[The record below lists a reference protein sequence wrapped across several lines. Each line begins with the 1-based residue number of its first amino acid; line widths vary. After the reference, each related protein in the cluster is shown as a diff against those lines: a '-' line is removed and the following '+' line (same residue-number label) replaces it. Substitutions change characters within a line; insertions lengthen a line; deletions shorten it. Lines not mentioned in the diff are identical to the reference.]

1 MSVHFIDLLKRNKLE
16 IGNSKEVLLSSD
28 TFHTW
33 IHGDYPGTKGPMHSQ
48 SADEM
53 FYCVKGECTFH
64 FPDRESQAINPGQMI
79 LIPKGNLYQLDNTGN
94 EYLVL
99 LGSRGELSGKA
110 RFGAKGEKIGKN
122 DYAMKNPK
130 KISIISKKR

>member
-1 MSVHFIDLLKRNKLE
+1 
-16 IGNSKEVLLSSD
+16 
-28 TFHTW
+28 
-33 IHGDYPGTKGPMHSQ
+33 
-48 SADEM
+48 
-53 FYCVKGECTFH
+53 
-64 FPDRESQAINPGQMI
+64 MI

-99 LGSRGELSGKA
+99 LGSRGEPSGKA